1 MFTRERTPMVYTRAE
16 LLSDAVVHVVGILAA
31 LVALPALVWL
41 GLSRRGDGGTD
52 GGTVAALVVYGL
64 SVLVLLVCSA
74 LNNMLRRPAW
84 KPMLRRMDQ
93 SAIYV
98 KIAGSY
104 TPFAVIAGGHAGLF
118 LAGLWSAAF
127 AGAALRLWSGARLKW
142 ASIALYL
149 LMGWAG
155 ALIGGPIVEALSPT
169 GALLILAAGLTYT
182 LGVVFFVWER
192 LPFHNTIWHVFVLAG
207 SCVLY
212 AAVLV
217 EVSGRIGA

>member
-1 MFTRERTPMVYTRAE
+1 MQTRERLPLVYSRAE
-16 LLSDAVVHVVGILAA
+16 LMSDAAVHVVGIVAA
-31 LVALPALVWL
+31 LVALPVLVTLAVVWV
-41 GLSRRGDGGTD
+41 GDGR
-52 GGTVAALVVYGL
+52 TVAALVVYGL

-74 LNNMLRRPAW
+74 LNNMLTLPAW
-84 KPMLRRMDQ
+84 KDWLRRLDQ

-104 TPFAVIAGGHAGLF
+104 TPFAVIAGTHAGLF
-118 LAGLWSAAF
+118 LAGLW
-127 AGAALRLWSGARLKW
+127 GAALAGVSMRLATGSRLKW
-142 ASIALYL
+142 VSIALYL

-155 ALIGGPIVEALSPT
+155 ALVGGPLVEALSPA
-169 GALLILAAGLTYT
+169 GALLITVAGLTYT
-182 LGVVFFVWER
+182 LGIVFFVWER

-217 EVSGRIGA
+217 ELSGSAGA